1 MQTFKVMSI
10 HLPAS
15 LMFTRATRFW
25 LIPICGKRN
34 ERLISKQFSISDW
47 ASGFRSMRTTL
58 QAEVTIQ
65 DGSCVGHW
73 GEPDQNDMISGGD
86 LISKRPKHD
95 LRLALSELNYRAIAK
110 SIVVG
115 SMPWSPAI
123 LAPQK
128 GKTSEILLEVVRDI
142 VPTPRGWN

>member
-1 MQTFKVMSI
+1 MVHVWDT
-10 HLPAS
+10 
-15 LMFTRATRFW
+15 
-25 LIPICGKRN
+25 
-34 ERLISKQFSISDW
+34 
-47 ASGFRSMRTTL
+47 
-58 QAEVTIQ
+58 
-65 DGSCVGHW
+65 

-142 VPTPRGWN
+142 VPTPGG